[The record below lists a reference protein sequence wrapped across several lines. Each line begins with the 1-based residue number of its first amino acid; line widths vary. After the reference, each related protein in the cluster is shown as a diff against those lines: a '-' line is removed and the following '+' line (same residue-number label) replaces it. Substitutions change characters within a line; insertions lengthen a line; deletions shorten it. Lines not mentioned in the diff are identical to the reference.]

1 MKAGKHSRAGL
12 SNTVRLLLRLITL
25 ALMLWLFFGVAFG
38 AMRAPNN
45 DMRPRVDMGDLLLFF
60 RLDRDFRAKEG
71 GALEKDG
78 KRFVGRVAACPG
90 DTVEVTDSE
99 TFLLNGYV
107 LVEPEIYEATP
118 RYEGFQEYPVT
129 LGEGEYFILV
139 DARDGGED
147 SRYYG
152 VVSEKEILGKVV
164 TLVRRN
170 GL

>member
-1 MKAGKHSRAGL
+1 MKAGMHSRAGL
-12 SNTVRLLLRLITL
+12 SNTARLLLRILSL
-25 ALMLWLFFGVAFG
+25 ALMLWIFFGVAFG

-45 DMRPRVDMGDLLLFF
+45 DMRPRIDMGDLLLFF
-60 RLDRDFRAKEG
+60 RLDREFRAKDVVV
-71 GALEKDG
+71 LSKDG
-78 KRFVGRVAACPG
+78 QRFVGRVAACPG

-99 TFLLNGYV
+99 SFLLNGYV

-118 RYEGFQEYPVT
+118 RYEGFVNYPVT
-129 LGEGEYFILV
+129 LGDGEYFILV

-152 VVSEKEILGKVV
+152 TVTAKEILGKVV